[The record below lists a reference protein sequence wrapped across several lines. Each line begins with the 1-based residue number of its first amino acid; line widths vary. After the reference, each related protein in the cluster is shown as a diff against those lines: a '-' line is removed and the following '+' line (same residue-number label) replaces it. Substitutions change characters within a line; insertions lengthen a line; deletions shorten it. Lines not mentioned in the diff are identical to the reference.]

1 MMAHRVLLVDDDE
14 AMRYS
19 VARELKR
26 AGYEVTEAGSG
37 EEALERM
44 ALQPELVLLDVR
56 LPDISGLEVC
66 RRIKANPAMGHTP
79 VLQISAERVSAE
91 DQVTGL
97 ECGADAYLTH
107 PIDNAVLLATVH
119 AFLRIHETE
128 RALALEKE
136 RLSATLSGIADAVFT
151 LDAQGR
157 VQLMNRIAEEITG
170 QTLDTARGQGFDS
183 VARLR
188 TVDGLLAPRYELQS
202 AKKETRVVEKAVTVM
217 QGDGA
222 GTVVVLRDVTEKLRY
237 EDAMVKTQK
246 LESLGV
252 LAGGIAHDFN
262 NLLTGILGNVS
273 LARVPGV
280 NAASLLED
288 AEKACLRARG
298 LTQQLLTFAKGGAPV
313 KRVVELSAIVK
324 EAAEFALRGTNAR
337 VEFAFADALPAA
349 NLDAGQ
355 MSQVIHNLVLN
366 AAEAMPDGGT
376 VTMRVEPEPPA
387 AGRNAQHIRIAVIDT
402 GTGIHAK
409 HLGKIFDPYFSTK
422 QKGSGLGLAVVYS
435 IVKKHD
441 GEISVASDPGHGS
454 RFDILLPAVP
464 ATTSPKPMAE
474 SLPRGRGRVLVMDDE
489 PTILRFIQHLLS
501 ELGYEV
507 SVAADGETALQ
518 LAAEAN
524 AQARSFELAI
534 LDLTVPGGMGGRDV
548 LEKLKVDMPSVR
560 AIAASGYSTDPI
572 MCEPQAHGF
581 VGVLPKPFRPAELAQ
596 AVANAMLSAEV
607 DPHRS
612 V

>member
-1 MMAHRVLLVDDDE
+1 MMTHRVLLVDDDE

-66 RRIKANPAMGHTP
+66 RRIKADPATGHTP

-91 DQVTGL
+91 DQVAGL

-107 PIDNAVLLATVH
+107 PIDKAVLLATVH
-119 AFLRIHETE
+119 AFLRIRETE
-128 RALALEKE
+128 RALELEKE

-157 VQLMNRIAEEITG
+157 VQLMNRVAAEMTG
-170 QTLDTARGQGFDS
+170 QTLERARGQAFES
-183 VARLR
+183 VVRLR
-188 TVDGLLAPRYELQS
+188 AVDGLLAPRYELQD
-202 AKKETRVVEKAVTVM
+202 AKSETRVVEKSVTAM
-217 QGDGA
+217 QGDAA
-222 GTVVVLRDVTEKLRY
+222 GTVIVLRDVTEKLRY

-273 LARVPGV
+273 LARAPGV
-280 NAASLLED
+280 NVGSLLED

-313 KRVVELSAIVK
+313 KRIVELSAVVK

-337 VEFAFADALPAA
+337 VEFQFADALPAA

-355 MSQVIHNLVLN
+355 ISQVIHNLVLN

-387 AGRNAQHIRIAVIDT
+387 AGRNAQQIRIAVIDT

-441 GEISVASDPGHGS
+441 GEISVASDSGRGS
-454 RFDILLPAVP
+454 RFDIVLPAVP
-464 ATTSPKPMAE
+464 PAKTPKPAVE

-507 SVAADGETALQ
+507 SVAADGETALRF
-518 LAAEAN
+518 AADAN
-524 AQARSFELAI
+524 AQARPFDLAI

-548 LEKLKVDMPSVR
+548 LEKLKVDMPSAR

-596 AVANAMLSAEV
+596 TVANAMRNAEV
-607 DPHRS
+607 DPS
-612 V
+612 GTV

>member
-1 MMAHRVLLVDDDE
+1 MAHRLLLVDDDE

-37 EEALERM
+37 EEALDRM
-44 ALQPELVLLDVR
+44 AVRPDLVLLDVR

-66 RRIKANPAMGHTP
+66 RRIKSSPLTNRTP
-79 VLQISAERVSAE
+79 VLQISAERITAE
-91 DQVTGL
+91 DQVIGL
-97 ECGADAYLTH
+97 EGGADAYLTH
-107 PIDNAVLLATVH
+107 PIDKSVMLATVH
-119 AFLRIHETE
+119 ALLRIRETE

-151 LDAQGR
+151 LDANSC
-157 VQLMNRIAEEITG
+157 VQLMNRVAEEITG
-170 QTLDTARGQGFDS
+170 RGLAEVAGQRFDAIAILRKLDG
-183 VARLR
+183 
-188 TVDGLLAPRYELQS
+188 APASRYELIDAS
-202 AKKETRVVEKAVTVM
+202 GDVRIVEKTATPL
-217 QGDGA
+217 QADDA
-222 GTVVVLRDVTEKLRY
+222 GTVVVLRDVTAKLRY

-280 NAASLLED
+280 DAGPLLED
-288 AEKACLRARG
+288 AERACLRARG

-313 KRVVELSAIVK
+313 KRLVELSALVK

-337 VEFAFADALPAA
+337 VEFQFAEALPGA

-376 VTMRVEPEPPA
+376 VTIRVAPEPPA
-387 AGRNAQHIRIAVIDT
+387 AGRSARQIRVAVSDT
-402 GTGIHAK
+402 GTGIQAK

-435 IVKKHD
+435 IVKKHEGD
-441 GEISVASDPGHGS
+441 ISVASEPGHGS
-454 RFDILLPAVP
+454 RFDIVLPAVP
-464 ATTSPKPMAE
+464 HAASPKAGAE
-474 SLPRGRGRVLVMDDE
+474 PLPRGRGRVLVMDDE
-489 PTILRFIQHLLS
+489 PTILRFMQHLLS

-518 LAAEAN
+518 LTADAN
-524 AQARSFELAI
+524 AQARPFELAI
-534 LDLTVPGGMGGRDV
+534 LDLTVPGGMGGREV
-548 LEKLKVDMPSVR
+548 SARLKLDSPNTR

-572 MCEPQAHGF
+572 MREPQAHGF

-596 AVANAMLSAEV
+596 TVANALRGA
-607 DPHRS
+607 
-612 V
+612 

>member
-1 MMAHRVLLVDDDE
+1 MKHRLLLVDDDE
-14 AMRYS
+14 VMRYS
-19 VARELKR
+19 MARDLKR
-26 AGYEVTEAGSG
+26 AGYDVTEAGSG
-37 EEALERM
+37 EEALDRM
-44 ALQPELVLLDVR
+44 AVCPDLVLLDVR

-66 RRIKANPAMGHTP
+66 RRIKSDPRTNRIP
-79 VLQISAERVSAE
+79 VLQISAERITAE
-91 DQVTGL
+91 DQVIGL
-97 ECGADAYLTH
+97 EGGADAYLTH
-107 PIDNAVLLATVH
+107 PIDKSVMLATVH
-119 AFLRIHETE
+119 ALLRIHETE

-151 LDAQGR
+151 LDAAGR
-157 VQLMNRIAEEITG
+157 VQLMNRVAEEMTG
-170 QTLDTARGQGFDS
+170 ISLNDATGKAFDS
-183 VARLR
+183 IAVLRRL
-188 TVDGLLAPRYELQS
+188 DGTHTGRRELKD
-202 AKKETRVVEKAVTVM
+202 AKGDTRMVEQTATPL
-217 QGDGA
+217 QADDA
-222 GTVVVLRDVTEKLRY
+222 GTVVVLRDITEKLRY

-280 NAASLLED
+280 DPAPLLED
-288 AEKACLRARG
+288 AERACMRARG

-313 KRVVELSAIVK
+313 KRLVELSALVK

-337 VEFAFADALPAA
+337 VEFQFDEALPGA

-376 VTMRVEPEPPA
+376 VAVRVEPQPPEAGSA
-387 AGRNAQHIRIAVIDT
+387 ARQIRVAVIDR
-402 GTGIHAK
+402 GTGIQAK

-435 IVKKHD
+435 IVKKHE
-441 GEISVASDPGHGS
+441 GEISVASEPGRGS
-454 RFDILLPAVP
+454 RFDVVLPAVP
-464 ATTSPKPMAE
+464 HAASPKPASE
-474 SLPRGRGRVLVMDDE
+474 PLPRGRGRVLVMDDE
-489 PTILRFIQHLLS
+489 PTILRFMQHLLS

-507 SVAADGETALQ
+507 GVAADGAAALR
-518 LAAEAN
+518 LAADAN
-524 AQARSFELAI
+524 VAARPFELAI
-534 LDLTVPGGMGGRDV
+534 LDLTVPGGMGGQDV
-548 LEKLKVDMPSVR
+548 LAKLKVDIPTLR
-560 AIAASGYSTDPI
+560 AIATSGYSTDPI

-596 AVANAMLSAEV
+596 TVANALRGA
-607 DPHRS
+607 
-612 V
+612 